1 MTVECM
7 LDGFPTWTNE
17 EERQFVLKDYDFE
30 NLPRVKTEAAKGTKW
45 ERVGRMREGDFGH

>member
-1 MTVECM
+1 MRES
-7 LDGFPTWTNE
+7 LE
-17 EERQFVLKDYDFE
+17 DYDFE